1 MTQEQMRDVLDLSVE
16 AADYLV
22 AAAER
27 GAGDPEVAEVLGNLR
42 EIAALTEQEFINA
55 QGGRRQIYLY
65 AKNVQ
70 ASVDD
75 LLAHPALCRRI
86 VSAEIRPF
94 VMEMQRLWML
104 DTEVL
109 AAPEGRRSY
118 RQDVMERAR
127 ALHQA
132 APKEYKYD
140 VSILLLAYNKLDYTK
155 RAAES
160 ILQYTDFSKGNI
172 ELILLNNGS
181 EDGTREYFE
190 SLPYTKLVNLRHN
203 VLGTFAYIHL
213 LEGKYFV
220 GFSNDVVATPHWL
233 DHLLACMASDDRIA
247 IAVPTCNEDSIS
259 NDQGIPVSYPNTFEG
274 MAAMQTFA
282 AEYNHLNPAFWEERS
297 LLMPFLAIVRTELQK
312 RAAADPVYTRAEFVD
327 DDFSTLLRRTGWR
340 QLLLKDTFMHHFG
353 GVTLGEWRNKNA
365 GNALDAMRRV
375 YYEKW
380 GVDAWDSRG
389 YFAEEGVLGEWHI
402 LRNAERVLVLEPHFG
417 TFACSIV
424 NIYRRNGL
432 VPQMTAAVFDERY
445 LPDADYIFDTV
456 MSVRD
461 VAELAARCTG
471 VYDIISAG
479 CYLDELP
486 LGNIVADLERLYAL
500 LAPGGLLLLPVRN
513 PTSAYELVFLMNK
526 GMRNLYCGAHEVRHY
541 TVIPDE
547 PLLDVVHAHPY
558 LSRCK
563 LRIVSFEEDA
573 PLVDHMKLMSTAEVG
588 LSQQEVQKLST
599 RMLYLGIFCPEQGG
613 GNLQQSGE

>member
-16 AADYLV
+16 GANYLV

-27 GAGDPEVAEVLGNLR
+27 GAGDPMVAEVLGNLR
-42 EIAALTEQEFINA
+42 EIAVLIERGFINT

-94 VMEMQRLWML
+94 VMEMQRLWLL

-109 AAPEGRRSY
+109 ATQEGRRLY
-118 RQDVMERAR
+118 RQDVMECAR

-140 VSILLLAYNKLDYTK
+140 VSIQLLAYNKLDYTK

-172 ELILLNNGS
+172 ELILINNGS

-190 SLPYTKLVNLRHN
+190 SLPYTKIINLRHN
-203 VLGTFAYIHL
+203 ILGTFAYIHL

-233 DHLLACMASDDRIA
+233 DHLLACMESDDCIA

-274 MAAMQTFA
+274 MAAMQAFA

-297 LLMPFLAIVRTELQK
+297 QLMPFLAIVRTELQNM
-312 RAAADPVYTRAEFVD
+312 AAADPVFTRAEFVD
-327 DDFSTLLRRTGWR
+327 DDLSTTLRRSGWR
-340 QLLLKDTFMHHFG
+340 QVLLKDTFMHHFG
-353 GVTLGEWRNKNA
+353 SVTLGEGRRKAA
-365 GNALDAMRRV
+365 GNALDEMRRV

-380 GVDAWDSRG
+380 GVDAWDARG
-389 YFAEEGVLGEWHI
+389 SFVGVEAVWSWHD
-402 LRNAERVLVLEPHFG
+402 LRADERVLMLEPRFG
-417 TFACSIV
+417 DLACDFV
-424 NIYRRNGL
+424 NAYRRSGF
-432 VPQMTAAVFDERY
+432 VPHMTAAVFDAQY
-445 LPDADYIFDTV
+445 LPDTSYLFNET
-456 MSVRD
+456 MSVNGIED
-461 VAELAARCTG
+461 LVG
-471 VYDIISAG
+471 KNMGQYDIISAG

-486 LGNIVADLERLYAL
+486 LKDVIADLERLYAL
-500 LAPGGLLLLPVRN
+500 LAPGGMLLLPVRN
-513 PTSAYELVFLMNK
+513 AGSAYELDYILHK
-526 GMRNLYCGAHEVRHY
+526 GLRDVYVLENEVRGYVSIPYRQLLNALHTHAFLHQLKTY
-541 TVIPDE
+541 SVIFRSDLPLTE
-547 PLLDVVHAHPY
+547 RMKPLLCSDEHLPIDVEES
-558 LSRCK
+558 LS
-563 LRIVSFEEDA
+563 V
-573 PLVDHMKLMSTAEVG
+573 
-588 LSQQEVQKLST
+588 
-599 RMLYLGIFCPEQGG
+599 RMFFLGIFRV
-613 GNLQQSGE
+613 

>member
-1 MTQEQMRDVLDLSVE
+1 MTQEQVRDVLDLSVE
-16 AADYLV
+16 GANYLV

-42 EIAALTEQEFINA
+42 EIATLIERKFANE

-75 LLAHPALCRRI
+75 LLAHPVLCRRI

-104 DTEVL
+104 DTEAL
-109 AAPEGRRSY
+109 ATQEGRRLY

-160 ILQYTDFSKGNI
+160 LLQYTDFSKGNI

-190 SLPYTKLVNLRHN
+190 SLPYTKIINLRHN
-203 VLGTFAYIHL
+203 ILGTFAYIHL
-213 LEGKYFV
+213 LEGKYYV

-233 DHLLACMASDDRIA
+233 DHLLACMESDDRIA
-247 IAVPTCNEDSIS
+247 VAVPTCNEDSIS

-274 MAAMQTFA
+274 MAVMQEFA
-282 AEYNHLNPAFWEERS
+282 AEYNHLNPAFWEDRPV
-297 LLMPFLAIVRTELQK
+297 LMPFLAIVRTELQK
-312 RAAADPVYTRAEFVD
+312 MAAADPVYTRAEFVD

-340 QLLLKDTFMHHFG
+340 QVLLKDTFMHHFG
-353 GVTLGEWRNKNA
+353 GVTLGTERHSSKN
-365 GNALDAMRRV
+365 NAIVEMRHV

-380 GVDAWDSRG
+380 GVDAWASRG
-389 YFAEEGVLGEWHI
+389 GFIGAEIFERWHAI
-402 LRNAERVLVLEPHFG
+402 SANERVLVLEPRFG
-417 TFACSIV
+417 DLACDLF
-424 NIYRRNGL
+424 NIYRRSGHT
-432 VPQMTAAVFDERY
+432 PHMTAAVFDERY
-445 LPDADYIFDTV
+445 LPDTGYLFDETAV
-456 MSVRD
+456 VQHIRD
-461 VAELAARCTG
+461 MPVQG
-471 VYDIISAG
+471 QYNIISAG

-486 LGNIVADLERLYAL
+486 LGNVVADLERLYDI
-500 LAPGGLLLLPVRN
+500 LAPNGVLILPVRN
-513 PTSAYELVFLMNK
+513 PSCAYELDCIMRT
-526 GMRNLYCGAHEVRHY
+526 GMRDVYSGAGEVKPYVSISDLQLLQAIHEHPRMNRYKMH
-541 TVIPDE
+541 TISFREDAAIAE
-547 PLLDVVHAHPY
+547 RMKPLLRGDEKAVLDQLAR
-558 LSRCK
+558 LS
-563 LRIVSFEEDA
+563 V
-573 PLVDHMKLMSTAEVG
+573 
-588 LSQQEVQKLST
+588 
-599 RMLYLGIFCPEQGG
+599 RMFFLGIFCSEQGD
-613 GNLQQSGE
+613 GNLQQSGK

>member
-27 GAGDPEVAEVLGNLR
+27 GVGDLEVAEVLGNLR
-42 EIAALTEQEFINA
+42 EIAVLIEREFINT

-65 AKNVQ
+65 SQNVQ

-86 VSAEIRPF
+86 VSSEIRPF

-109 AAPEGRRSY
+109 ATQEGRRSY
-118 RQDVMERAR
+118 RQDVMERTR

-140 VSILLLAYNKLDYTK
+140 VSIQLLAYNKLDYTK

-190 SLPYTKLVNLRHN
+190 SLPYTKIINLRHN
-203 VLGTFAYIHL
+203 ILGTFSYIHL

-233 DHLLACMASDDRIA
+233 DHLLACMESDDRIA
-247 IAVPTCNEDSIS
+247 MAVPTCNEGSIS
-259 NDQGIPVSYPNTFEG
+259 NDQGIPVPYPNAFEG
-274 MAAMQTFA
+274 MAAMQAFA
-282 AEYNHLNPAFWEERS
+282 AEYNHLNPVFWEERS
-297 LLMPFLAIVRTELQK
+297 QLMPFLAIVRTELQK
-312 RAAADPVYTRAEFVD
+312 MAAADPVFTRAEFVD
-327 DDFSTLLRRTGWR
+327 DDLSTTLRRSGWR
-340 QLLLKDTFMHHFG
+340 QVLLKDTFMHHFG
-353 GVTLGEWRNKNA
+353 GVTLGEGRKNEA
-365 GNALDAMRRV
+365 GNALVEMRRV

-389 YFAEEGVLGEWHI
+389 GFFGAEILERWHTVSA
-402 LRNAERVLVLEPHFG
+402 NERVLVLEPRFG
-417 TFACSIV
+417 DLACCLF
-424 NIYRRNGL
+424 NTYRRSGHT
-432 VPQMTAAVFDERY
+432 PHMTAAVFDERY
-445 LPDADYIFDTV
+445 LMDTDYLFDETV
-456 MSVRD
+456 AVRHIGDIPAQGRYD
-461 VAELAARCTG
+461 V
-471 VYDIISAG
+471 ISAG

-486 LGNIVADLERLYAL
+486 LGNVVADLERLYEL
-500 LAPGGLLLLPVRN
+500 LAPNGVLLLPVRN
-513 PTSAYELVFLMNK
+513 PSCAY
-526 GMRNLYCGAHEVRHY
+526 
-541 TVIPDE
+541 D
-547 PLLDVVHAHPY
+547 LDVVMRTGMRAVYSGAGEVKPYVSISDRQLLQAIHEHPCMNRY
-558 LSRCK
+558 KMHTISFREDVALAERMKPFLRGDEKAVSDQLARLS
-563 LRIVSFEEDA
+563 I
-573 PLVDHMKLMSTAEVG
+573 HMF
-588 LSQQEVQKLST
+588 
-599 RMLYLGIFCPEQGG
+599 YLGIFCVEQGD
-613 GNLQQSGE
+613 GNLQQSGK

>member
-27 GAGDPEVAEVLGNLR
+27 GAGDPMVAEVLGNLR
-42 EIAALTEQEFINA
+42 EIAVLIERGFINT

-86 VSAEIRPF
+86 VSSEIRPF

-109 AAPEGRRSY
+109 ATPEGRRSY

-140 VSILLLAYNKLDYTK
+140 VSIQLLAYNKLDYTK

-190 SLPYTKLVNLRHN
+190 SLPYTKIINLRHN
-203 VLGTFAYIHL
+203 ILGTFSYIHL

-233 DHLLACMASDDRIA
+233 DHLLACMESDDRIA
-247 IAVPTCNEDSIS
+247 IAVPTCNEGSIS
-259 NDQGIPVSYPNTFEG
+259 NYQGIPVPYPNAFEG
-274 MAAMQTFA
+274 MAAMQAFA

-297 LLMPFLAIVRTELQK
+297 QLMPFLAIVRTELQNM
-312 RAAADPVYTRAEFVD
+312 AAADPVFTRAEFVD
-327 DDFSTLLRRTGWR
+327 DDLSTTLRRSGWR
-340 QLLLKDTFMHHFG
+340 QVLLKDTFMHHFG
-353 GVTLGEWRNKNA
+353 GVTLGEGRKNEA
-365 GNALDAMRRV
+365 GNALVEMRRV

-380 GVDAWDSRG
+380 GVDAWNSRG
-389 YFAEEGVLGEWHI
+389 GFYGTEIFERWHTVSA
-402 LRNAERVLVLEPHFG
+402 NERVLVLEPRFG
-417 TFACSIV
+417 DLACCLF
-424 NIYRRNGL
+424 NTYRRSGHT
-432 VPQMTAAVFDERY
+432 PHMTAAVFDERY
-445 LPDADYIFDTV
+445 LRDTDYLFDETV
-456 MSVRD
+456 AVRHIGDIPAQGRYD
-461 VAELAARCTG
+461 V
-471 VYDIISAG
+471 ISAG

-486 LGNIVADLERLYAL
+486 LGDVITDLEQLYAL
-500 LAPGGLLLLPVRN
+500 LAPYGILFLPVRN
-513 PTSAYELVFLMNK
+513 PGSAYELDRIMRT
-526 GMRNLYCGAHEVRHY
+526 GMRDVYCGADEVKPCVSISNLQLLQAIREHPRMHRY
-541 TVIPDE
+541 KMHAISFWEDGALAERMKPFLRGDE
-547 PLLDVVHAHPY
+547 KEVSDQLAR
-558 LSRCK
+558 LS
-563 LRIVSFEEDA
+563 I
-573 PLVDHMKLMSTAEVG
+573 HMF
-588 LSQQEVQKLST
+588 
-599 RMLYLGIFCPEQGG
+599 YLGIFCVEQGD
-613 GNLQQSGE
+613 GNLQQSGK

>member
-27 GAGDPEVAEVLGNLR
+27 GAGDPMVAEVLGNLR
-42 EIAALTEQEFINA
+42 EIAVLIEREFINT

-86 VSAEIRPF
+86 VSSEIRPF

-109 AAPEGRRSY
+109 ATPEGRRSY
-118 RQDVMERAR
+118 RQDVMERTR

-140 VSILLLAYNKLDYTK
+140 VSIQLLAYNKLDYTK

-172 ELILLNNGS
+172 ELILINNGS

-190 SLPYTKLVNLRHN
+190 SLPYTKIINLRHN
-203 VLGTFAYIHL
+203 ILGTFSYIHL
-213 LEGKYFV
+213 LEGKYYV

-233 DHLLACMASDDRIA
+233 DHLLACMESDDRIA

-259 NDQGIPVSYPNTFEG
+259 NYQGIPVPYPNAFEG
-274 MAAMQTFA
+274 MAAMQAFA

-297 LLMPFLAIVRTELQK
+297 QLMPFLAIVRTELQNM
-312 RAAADPVYTRAEFVD
+312 AAADPVFTRAEFVD
-327 DDFSTLLRRTGWR
+327 DDLSTTLRRSGWR
-340 QLLLKDTFMHHFG
+340 QVLLKDTFMHHFG
-353 GVTLGEWRNKNA
+353 GVTLGEGRKNEA
-365 GNALDAMRRV
+365 GNALVEMRRV

-389 YFAEEGVLGEWHI
+389 RFFGTEIFEQWHTVSA
-402 LRNAERVLVLEPHFG
+402 NERVLVLEPRFG
-417 TFACSIV
+417 DLACCLF
-424 NIYRRNGL
+424 NTYRRSGHT
-432 VPQMTAAVFDERY
+432 PHMTAAVFDERY
-445 LPDADYIFDTV
+445 LMDTDYLFDETV
-456 MSVRD
+456 AVRHIGDIPAQGRYD
-461 VAELAARCTG
+461 V
-471 VYDIISAG
+471 ISAG

-486 LGNIVADLERLYAL
+486 LGNVVADLERLYEL
-500 LAPGGLLLLPVRN
+500 LAPNGVLLLPVRN
-513 PTSAYELVFLMNK
+513 PSCAYDLDAVMRT
-526 GMRNLYCGAHEVRHY
+526 GMRDVYCGAGEVKPCVSISDRQLLQAIHEHPRMNRYKMHTISFREDVALAERMK
-541 TVIPDE
+541 PFLRGDE
-547 PLLDVVHAHPY
+547 KAVSDQLAR
-558 LSRCK
+558 LS
-563 LRIVSFEEDA
+563 I
-573 PLVDHMKLMSTAEVG
+573 HMF
-588 LSQQEVQKLST
+588 
-599 RMLYLGIFCPEQGG
+599 YLGIFCVEQGD
-613 GNLQQSGE
+613 GNLQQSGK